1 MNYELKQAERKQYDL
16 WRQYNYIHDVCNNPK
31 STVAQWNKRAEV
43 LEQWQ
48 ASTELITKL
57 KQD

>member
-1 MNYELKQAERKQYDL
+1 MTELKQAEKKQYDL
-16 WRQYNYIHDVCNNPK
+16 WREYNSIHAICHNPK
-31 STVAQWNKRAEV
+31 STVAQWEKRAKV

-48 ASTELITKL
+48 AIPETITKL